1 VQRWRDKGNE
11 GERASSHDPD
21 GQTVLPEDTLAH
33 GVHVTRTE
41 GRGTVAHILQLAL
54 FGRS

>member
-1 VQRWRDKGNE
+1 MQRWRDKGNE